1 MVYPKIFLEALG
13 TMLLQIDFIGPRYLK
28 GTIEPLHFLSCKYVR
43 PFKKHIFLRIPSQ
56 TSHALLNAFFLLLYT
71 LNLPLP
77 DVMQMDNGTAFRGFI
92 ERKGCV
98 GKVIKWL
105 CANGAIPLFNAP
117 NSPWNNGSVEGGN
130 SVFDRKVWQAFQFT
144 SLAEV
149 DQKLSEFNR
158 AYDTYLLCDAQSLA
172 KEKPSIDPRTIK
184 AREVKELKQPYLYL
198 LRVVREFY
206 GQCQVEA
213 LNRYFTLPP
222 QYKGQYVI
230 VQIDLRE
237 HNVRIWQD
245 VKGVK
250 TLLYAS
256 NIVLNLE

>member
-1 MVYPKIFLEALG
+1 MVYPRTFLEKLG
-13 TMLLQIDFIGPRYLK
+13 KMLLQIDFIGPRYLK
-28 GTIEPLHFLSCKYVR
+28 GTTDPLHFLSCKYVR
-43 PFKKHIFLRIPSQ
+43 PWKKHIFLRIPSQ
-56 TSHALLNAFFLLLYT
+56 TSQAVLNAFFLLFYK

-144 SLAEV
+144 SIAEV

-158 AYDTYLLCDAQSLA
+158 AYDAYLLCDPQLLS
-172 KEKPSIDPRTIK
+172 KEKPSIDPRNIK
-184 AREVKELKQPYLYL
+184 AREVTQLKQPYLYL
-198 LRVVREFY
+198 LRVVQESY
-206 GQCQVEA
+206 GRCQIEA
-213 LNRYFTLPP
+213 LNRYITLPP
-222 QYKGQYVI
+222 QYKGQYV
-230 VQIDLRE
+230 VVRIDLRE
-237 HNVRIWQD
+237 HTIRIWQE
-245 VKGVK
+245 VKK
-250 TLLYAS
+250 EKALLHAGKFL
-256 NIVLNLE
+256 LNLE